1 MLSAV
6 NRMRASSD
14 FALAVRRGRR
24 SGNNL
29 VVVHSYTDIGDG
41 TFEADLST
49 KVGFV
54 VAKKVGNSVVRH
66 TVSRKLRHV
75 MRELLPDIRAALVVV
90 RANEAAK
97 DATSKQLRRAILD
110 GLKKTGSLREAS
122 ATNDDNQTPQR

>member
-6 NRMRASSD
+6 NRMRVASD

-29 VVVHSYTDIGDG
+29 VVVH
-41 TFEADLST
+41 TFQDDVTFKADLST

-54 VAKKVGNSVVRH
+54 VGKKVGNSVVRH

-75 MRELLPDIRAALVVV
+75 MRDLLPAISATLVVV

-97 DATSKQLRRAILD
+97 DATSAQLREAILS
-110 GLKKTGSLREAS
+110 GLKKTGSLKK
-122 ATNDDNQTPQR
+122 ATVLSDDNQAL